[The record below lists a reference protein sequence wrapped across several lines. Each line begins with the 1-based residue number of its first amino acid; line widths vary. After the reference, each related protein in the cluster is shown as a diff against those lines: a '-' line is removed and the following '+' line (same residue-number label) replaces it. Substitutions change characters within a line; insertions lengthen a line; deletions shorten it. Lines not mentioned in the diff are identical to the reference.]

1 MSEYPEHDKL
11 SAIRDQSQSIGQF
24 LDWLLNEQGRYIASY
39 DRRDEVLEA
48 DYRSIE
54 DWLARYFDI
63 DRDKLEEEKRDMLD
77 KMRAA
82 NSER

>member
-11 SAIRDQSQSIGQF
+11 TLVKEASQSIGQF
-24 LDWLLNEQGRYIASY
+24 LDWLLNEQGRCIASY
-39 DRRDEVLEA
+39 DRHDEVLEV

-77 KMRAA
+77 KLRAF